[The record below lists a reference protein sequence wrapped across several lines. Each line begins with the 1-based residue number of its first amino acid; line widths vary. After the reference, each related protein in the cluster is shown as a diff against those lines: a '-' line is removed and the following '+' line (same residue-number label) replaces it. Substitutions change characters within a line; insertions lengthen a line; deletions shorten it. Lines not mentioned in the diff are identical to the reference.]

1 MKMRGVVLA
10 LAIAPLLG
18 GCGIPD
24 LVAHTVKSI
33 EKRNEGG
40 QTPSS
45 PSSVDSQAATRPQT
59 QTQPD
64 EPPPPV
70 SAPAPRRSSVS
81 VEELPAR

>member
-1 MKMRGVVLA
+1 MKMRGVMLA

-24 LVAHTVKSI
+24 LVAHTVKTI
-33 EKRNEGG
+33 EKRNEGA

-45 PSSVDSQAATRPQT
+45 SANSQTVSRPQA